1 MKTIGNSL
9 PTALRLA
16 ALLIGLAGAT
26 ALRAEAFSILL

>member
-16 ALLIGLAGAT
+16 TLLIGLAGTT
-26 ALRAEAFSILL
+26 ALRAETSTIFL